1 MLWLKAMQK
10 EHIVQY
16 LPVIIVVTLLSIAL
30 IISTTTNSY
39 KIIVQDAFSIPPS
52 FQRQE
57 ITLGSGNW
65 FNLTSGRPA
74 SSGPSYIDIQSISYF
89 SNGKYL
95 NATLWLG
102 DFVTSPNE
110 FENVNYG
117 IYFDADSNN
126 RTGLSGI
133 DYKAEIGWSN
143 ETKTWTRVLEEWSS
157 NGKSKVLDPKQ
168 NVTDFFGEGGSY
180 VTLNADLDSIL
191 SPDNYRVLF
200 YAEVYDAIKRFYWII
215 DSTNWISI
223 PSPELALTVLPN
235 PIILIQGEQYIAEVR
250 INSSTPDE
258 LDVDLNLPQN
268 RDNSNPITTRIDSEK
283 FRIPPFGVASTPL
296 RVYIPPDIAPTGY
309 MIMMR
314 ANITARNTPLFA
326 DYGLTQQPVTQEGS
340 ANNGKN
346 PSITLDEYVS
356 KIITDQTVSKSS
368 VFSIQVR
375 EWKFDEQLNNFVN
388 QWITPLTAIY
398 TSISSI
404 AAGILGWIYGRR
416 RGKRRRKRNGN
427 SNNQDNNNNS

>member
-1 MLWLKAMQK
+1 MSWLKAMQN
-10 EHIVQY
+10 EHILQCILV
-16 LPVIIVVTLLSIAL
+16 LIVLTLLSIAL
-30 IISTTTNSY
+30 ITSVTGST
-39 KIIVQDAFSIPPS
+39 KILVQDAFSVPPS

-65 FNLTSGRPA
+65 FNMTSGRSA
-74 SSGPSYIDIQSISYF
+74 SSGPNYIDIQSISYF
-89 SNGKYL
+89 SNGRYL
-95 NATLWLG
+95 NATLWLA
-102 DFVTSPNE
+102 DFVTNPND

-133 DYKAEIGWSN
+133 DYKVETSWSN
-143 ETKTWTRVLEEWSS
+143 ETRTWTRMLEEWSS
-157 NGKSKVLDPKQ
+157 NGKSKVLGPKQ
-168 NVTDFFGEGGSY
+168 NVTDFFGERGSY
-180 VTLNADLDSIL
+180 VTLYADLDSIL

-200 YAEVYDAIKRFYWII
+200 YAEVIDSTNRFYWII

-223 PSPELALTVLPN
+223 PSPELVLTVLPN
-235 PIILIQGEQYIAEVR
+235 PINLIQGEQYIAEVR
-250 INSSTPDE
+250 INSSSADE
-258 LDVDLNLPQN
+258 VDVDLYVPQN
-268 RDNSNPITTRIDSEK
+268 SDNSKLITTRIDSEK

-309 MIMMR
+309 MIMMQ

-326 DYGLTQQPVTQEGS
+326 NYGLTQPDIQEGS
-340 ANNGKN
+340 TNNGKN
-346 PSITLDEYVS
+346 PGISLDEYVS

-416 RGKRRRKRNGN
+416 RGRRRGKRNGN
-427 SNNQDNNNNS
+427 SNNQDNNNS

>member
-1 MLWLKAMQK
+1 MKK
-10 EHIVQY
+10 DHIVEY
-16 LPVIIVVTLLSIAL
+16 LPVIIVVALFSIAL

-39 KIIVQDAFSIPPS
+39 KILVQDAFSIPPS

-65 FNLTSGRPA
+65 FNMSGGRPA

-89 SNGKYL
+89 SDGKYL
-95 NATLWLG
+95 NATLWLA
-102 DFVTSPNE
+102 DFITNPTE

-133 DYKAEIGWSN
+133 DYKVELSWSN
-143 ETKTWTRVLEEWSS
+143 ETRTWTRVLEEWSS

-168 NVTDFFGEGGSY
+168 NVTDFFGESGSY
-180 VTLNADLDSIL
+180 ITLNADLDSML

-200 YAEVYDAIKRFYWII
+200 YAEVLDSINRFYWII
-215 DSTNWISI
+215 DSTNWISV
-223 PSPELALTVLPN
+223 PSPELVLTVLPN
-235 PIILIQGEQYIAEVR
+235 PIILIQGEQHIAEVR
-250 INSSTPDE
+250 INSSSADE
-258 LDVDLNLPQN
+258 VDVDLNLPQN
-268 RDNSNPITTRIDSEK
+268 SNNSNSITTRIDSEK
-283 FRIPPFGVASTPL
+283 FRIPPFGIASTPL
-296 RVYIPPDIAPTGY
+296 RVYIPPDIAPTSH
-309 MIMMR
+309 MIMMQ

-326 DYGLTQQPVTQEGS
+326 DYGLTQQQPVIQEGS
-340 ANNGKN
+340 TDNGKN
-346 PSITLDEYVS
+346 PRITLDEYVS
-356 KIITDQTVSKSS
+356 KIVTDQTVSKSS

-416 RGKRRRKRNGN
+416 KARRRRKRNGN
-427 SNNQDNNNNS
+427 SNNQDNNNNN

>member
-1 MLWLKAMQK
+1 MLRLKAMQN
-10 EHIVQY
+10 EHILQY
-16 LPVIIVVTLLSIAL
+16 ILVIIVLTLLSIAL
-30 IISTTTNSY
+30 ITSTTSSY
-39 KIIVQDAFSIPPS
+39 KILVQDAFSVPPS

-65 FNLTSGRPA
+65 FNMTSGRTA
-74 SSGPSYIDIQSISYF
+74 SSGPDYIDIQSISYF

-95 NATLWLG
+95 NATLWLAN
-102 DFVTSPNE
+102 FVTNPND

-133 DYKAEIGWSN
+133 DYKVEISWSN
-143 ETKTWTRVLEEWSS
+143 QTRTWTRVLEEWSS
-157 NGKSKVLDPKQ
+157 NGKSKVLGPKQ
-168 NVTDFFGEGGSY
+168 NVTDFFGESGSY
-180 VTLNADLDSIL
+180 VTLYADLDSML
-191 SPDNYRVLF
+191 SPDNYRVIF
-200 YAEVYDAIKRFYWII
+200 YAEVIDSIKRFYWII
-215 DSTNWISI
+215 DSTNWISV
-223 PSPELALTVLPN
+223 PSPELDLTVLPN
-235 PIILIQGEQYIAEVR
+235 PIILTQGEQSIAQVR

-258 LDVDLNLPQN
+258 LDVDLYLPQN
-268 RDNSNPITTRIDSEK
+268 SDNSKLITTSIDSEK

-296 RVYIPPDIAPTGY
+296 RVYIPPNIAPTGY
-309 MIMMR
+309 MIMMH
-314 ANITARNTPLFA
+314 ANITARNMPLFA
-326 DYGLTQQPVTQEGS
+326 DYGFTQQSDIQKRST
-340 ANNGKN
+340 NNGKN
-346 PSITLDEYVS
+346 PGISLDEYVS
-356 KIITDQTVSKSS
+356 KIIKDQTVSKSS

-416 RGKRRRKRNGN
+416 RRRRRKRNG
-427 SNNQDNNNNS
+427 SSDNQDNNNS